1 MISKAIKIHPNDNLI
16 VAINDLKKGE
26 NVTVDDQ
33 TFTIQERVKQKHKFA
48 QFDIEKGEPL
58 LMYGVKVGIANQ
70 IILKGTPLTPEN
82 IDNAFNENIHFE
94 NVGKL
99 NPIKSKSSER
109 FFMGYPRKD
118 GSVGTQYVWLFF
130 PLVFCENRNIELLK
144 TVFEREFYPDK
155 LHEHQQFLRS
165 LVQNTEEKATK
176 IKNQNPFPNVH
187 VRFITHHSGCGGT
200 RSDSKILGKLLSGY
214 VNNPN
219 VVGASVLSLGCQN
232 LQVELFLEEL
242 KSMNPGFDKPLLVFD
257 QQKIGNRDDLIKK
270 IIKDSLKGIKK
281 ANEIK
286 REKTPL
292 SKLTIGLECGGS
304 DGFSGIS
311 ANPTLGATIDKLVAD
326 GGSAIL
332 SEFPELRGVEQELV
346 DRCVDIKKAKKFID
360 LMQRYEQ
367 KVIESG
373 TDFSTNP
380 SPGNIKDGLIT
391 DAIKS
396 AGAAK
401 KGGTSP
407 IVDVLDYTEQTIIPG
422 LNLLCT
428 PGNDVESTTALAGS
442 GANIILFT
450 TGLGTPTGNPAV
462 PVVKVSSNT
471 SLYNSMADI
480 IDFNTGTIIDGVSTI
495 KDCGE
500 KLLNFVLEVA
510 SGRVKV
516 CARELGQNDFIPWK
530 RGMSL

>member
-16 VAINDLKKGE
+16 VAIIDLKKGE
-26 NVTVDDQ
+26 NVTVENQ
-33 TFTIQERVKQKHKFA
+33 TITIQETVKEKHKFA

-58 LMYGVKVGIANQ
+58 LMYGVKVGVANQ
-70 IILKGTPLTPEN
+70 IVLKGTPLTTEN

-99 NPIKSKSSER
+99 NPIKSKNSDR

-118 GSVGTQYVWLFF
+118 GSVGTQNVWLFF

-165 LVQNTEEKATK
+165 LVQNTEETATE
-176 IKNQNPFPNVH
+176 IKHENPFPNVE

-219 VVGASVLSLGCQN
+219 VVGATVLSLGCQN

-242 KSMNPGFDKPLLVFD
+242 KSMNPDFDKPLLVFD
-257 QQKIGNRDDLIKK
+257 QQKIGNGDYLIKK

-311 ANPTLGATIDKLVAD
+311 ANPTLGGTIDKLVAD

-391 DAIKS
+391 DAMKS

-407 IVDVLDYTEQTIIPG
+407 VVDVLDYGEYLQNSG

-428 PGNDVESTTALAGS
+428 PGNDVESTTAMAGS
-442 GANIILFT
+442 GANLIIFT
-450 TGLGTPTGNPAV
+450 TGLGTPTGNAIT
-462 PVVKVSSNT
+462 PVIKISSNT
-471 SLYNSMADI
+471 SVFKKMSDI
-480 IDFNTGTIIDGVSTI
+480 IDFNSGSVVEGTQTMESLSTELLDYIIQ
-495 KDCGE
+495 
-500 KLLNFVLEVA
+500 VA
-510 SGRVKV
+510 SGEIKTKSMENR
-516 CARELGQNDFIPWK
+516 QYDFLPWK
-530 RGMSL
+530 RDISL

>member
-26 NVTVDDQ
+26 NVTVDNQ
-33 TFTIQERVKQKHKFA
+33 TITMQEPVKQKHKFA
-48 QFDIEKGEPL
+48 QIDIEKGEPL
-58 LMYGVKVGIANQ
+58 LMYGVKVGKANQ
-70 IILKGTPLTPEN
+70 KVLKGSPLTSEN
-82 IDNAFNENIHFE
+82 MDNAFNENINYE

-99 NPIKSKSSER
+99 NYKKSKNSDR
-109 FFMGYPRKD
+109 FFMGYQRKD
-118 GSVGTQYVWLFF
+118 GSVGTQNIWLFF

-155 LHEHQQFLRS
+155 LHKHQQFLRS
-165 LVQNTEEKATK
+165 LVQNTEETITE
-176 IKNQNPFPNVH
+176 IKHENPFSNVD

-200 RSDSKILGKLLSGY
+200 KSDSKILGKLLSGY

-219 VVGASVLSLGCQN
+219 VVGATVLSLGCQN
-232 LQVELFLEEL
+232 LQVDLFLKEI

-257 QQKIGNRDDLIKK
+257 QQKIGNGDQLIKK
-270 IIKDSLKGIKK
+270 IIKDSIEEIKK
-281 ANEIK
+281 ANKIK
-286 REKTPL
+286 REKTSL
-292 SKLTIGLECGGS
+292 SKLTVGLECGGS

-311 ANPTLGATIDKLVAD
+311 ANPTLGATMDKLVAY

-391 DAIKS
+391 DAMKS

-407 IVDVLDYTEQTIIPG
+407 VVDVLDYGEYIHNSG

-428 PGNDVESTTALAGS
+428 PGNDVESTTAMAGS
-442 GANIILFT
+442 GANLIVFT
-450 TGLGTPTGNPAV
+450 TGLGTPTGNPIT
-462 PVVKVSSNT
+462 PVIKISSNT
-471 SLYNSMADI
+471 SVYKKMRDI
-480 IDFNTGTIIDGVSTI
+480 IDFNSGSVVEGKQTLESLSSQLLDYIIQ
-495 KDCGE
+495 
-500 KLLNFVLEVA
+500 VA
-510 SGRVKV
+510 SGETQTKSMENR
-516 CARELGQNDFIPWK
+516 QYDFLPWK
-530 RGMSL
+530 RDISL